1 MLLSGWSFASARQR
15 AHAPRAIHR
24 NQYKISKKSC
34 VGINMVSSDFRLFT
48 DFNLPIA
55 GKTFPVAGK
64 VTSLS
69 GCQGCRPCENNCTEI
84 VHLNFICSASK
95 MSRRK
100 KNINSSRQKRQKQT
114 FTDTDRKNLAA
125 KKRKKKCVSAETCL
139 VRKRK
144 YFRHSEAGF
153 RSLDVLY
160 SRWKSEISC

>member
-1 MLLSGWSFASARQR
+1 MCIFNGDSDLKESSGWVEGGGKVGRLSARASARMR
-15 AHAPRAIHR
+15 PAPSIEI
-24 NQYKISKKSC
+24 NTKLVKKSC
-34 VGINMVSSDFRLFT
+34 AGINMVSSDFRSFT
-48 DFNLPIA
+48 DFNFPIA

-69 GCQGCRPCENNCTEI
+69 GCQGCRPCENNSTEI

-125 KKRKKKCVSAETCL
+125 KKRKKNAYRLKHV
-139 VRKRK
+139 
-144 YFRHSEAGF
+144 
-153 RSLDVLY
+153 
-160 SRWKSEISC
+160 

>member
-1 MLLSGWSFASARQR
+1 
-15 AHAPRAIHR
+15 
-24 NQYKISKKSC
+24 
-34 VGINMVSSDFRLFT
+34 MVFGYFGLIT
-48 DFNLPIA
+48 HFNLPIA

-69 GCQGCRPCENNCTEI
+69 GCQGCRPCENNGTEI

-125 KKRKKKCVSAETCL
+125 KKRKKNAYRLKHVQFENENISDTQRLVFGVWMFCTVAGSLKSVVERL
-139 VRKRK
+139 VRRN
-144 YFRHSEAGF
+144 SAQNGF
-153 RSLDVLY
+153 VDEQLTG
-160 SRWKSEISC
+160 E